1 MSRTFRFRIYQELL
15 TWSYLLFQIRIIHFV
30 DGVVRINICCL
41 DGTVMLGVFM
51 LSSSVKSWKLLL
63 TKFTLRSKDRFWAAV
78 FFSNMIFEVIMGFS
92 GEIRTLGTKQCK
104 SRTTLLVTS
113 KIRLC
118 SLGTTKFTRS
128 FFVPTERMHFSISS
142 PTE

>member
-41 DGTVMLGVFM
+41 DGTAMLGVFM

-118 SLGTTKFTRS
+118 SLGTAKFTRY